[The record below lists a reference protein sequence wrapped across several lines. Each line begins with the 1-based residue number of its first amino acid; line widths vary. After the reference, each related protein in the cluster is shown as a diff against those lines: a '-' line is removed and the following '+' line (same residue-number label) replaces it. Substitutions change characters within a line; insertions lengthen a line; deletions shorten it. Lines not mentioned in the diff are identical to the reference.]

1 MICKKCGNQLN
12 DGAQFCPRCGQ
23 KTENGVQGT
32 GMNVPPNMY
41 YAGQTV
47 NTEKDNHKETKK
59 KHTLPI
65 VIVSILAAIIGV
77 SALFVVFGSRST
89 NDEDTA
95 QTVSITSSQEAED
108 ELFEYMT
115 QACELVSQ
123 SYGDVSEIMNNNEED
138 AYRKSSEIFNDTFT
152 DLSELQQQATA
163 ISGLDTKMEN
173 AGKEFFSMLCNSQ
186 KTAIETF
193 DFYADVWDLYENI
206 LIYRPQA
213 GSDTTVEEDYNA
225 LYAWYVEAQEGYS
238 AIASYPSCVESQWK
252 SFENTMD
259 LNEYIVAKTDVANSS
274 VDYLRYFSA
283 LNLSERYIALED
295 AAIDDFFGDCL
306 WGELGYMVEQSDFAA
321 YLFKE
326 MCSYAEM
333 DQEERAAY
341 EFEYF
346 GTGKITLDYDA
357 IDTIYPSLYNT
368 YDAFLVIKTGC
379 MNGSKTI
386 LIEVEIPG
394 FTQVYKESVTLDT
407 SYHAINIKPPALT
420 GDLDLSSAKDAQIKV
435 TISEQ
440 DGTLIDAK
448 TFPVTIK
455 SKYDFEWYDD
465 EFGVATQDNILCFLT
480 PESSSI
486 TELKRLAIEEISNMT
501 GGQME
506 SFPGYQLVGWNE
518 YTVTYLQAAG
528 LMRALYDM
536 GVRYNM
542 DVFSISGSNQ
552 HILLP
557 EDVLEQGSGL
567 CIETSLVIASALQS
581 AGMHA
586 FLVFPEKHAQ
596 VAVETWSGSG
606 EYFLIE
612 TTALDSATNNDSIY
626 VNGANQ
632 LRKLQAPD
640 GPIEY
645 MNSDE
650 WSNYLSQ
657 CDYIVDCDDSRILG
671 LTPFS
676 N

>member
-95 QTVSITSSQEAED
+95 QTISITSSQDAED
-108 ELFEYMT
+108 ELFDYMT
-115 QACELVSQ
+115 QAQELIVQ
-123 SYGDVSEIMNNNEED
+123 AYDDMQELDNNEED
-138 AYRKSSEIFNDTFT
+138 LFRKASEIFSDA
-152 DLSELQQQATA
+152 LAEVSELQQQAAA

-173 AGKEFFSMLCNSQ
+173 AGKEYFSMLCDAQ
-186 KTAIETF
+186 RTFIEVLA
-193 DFYADVWDLYENI
+193 FYADFWDFCDNI
-206 LIYRPQA
+206 LINRPQA
-213 GSDTTVEEDYNA
+213 GPDTTVEEDYNA
-225 LYAWYVEAQEGYS
+225 LYAWYGEAQEGYS

-252 SFENTMD
+252 RFENTMD
-259 LNEYIVAKTDVANSS
+259 LNKHIVDKTAVAYSS

-295 AAIDDFFGDCL
+295 AAIDDLTDCL
-306 WGELGYMVEQSDFAA
+306 SGEMEYMVSQVELSD
-321 YLFKE
+321 YLLDE

-379 MNGSKTI
+379 MSGNKTI

-455 SKYDFEWYDD
+455 SKYDFEWYED

-501 GGQME
+501 GGKME
-506 SFPGYQLVGWNE
+506 SFPGYQLVGWDE

-528 LMRALYDM
+528 LMRALYDS
-536 GVRYNM
+536 GVRYNN
-542 DVFSISGSNQ
+542 DTFSISGSNQ

-586 FLVFPEKHAQ
+586 FLVFPKNHAQ
-596 VAVETWSGSG
+596 VAVETWTGSG

-612 TTALDSATNNDSIY
+612 TTALKSATNNDSIY

-632 LRKLQAPD
+632 LIDGYAPD

-650 WSNYLSQ
+650 WSDYLNK

-676 N
+676 H